1 MLSVDP
7 RWRGNGIGAYARLT
21 QLTAGASL
29 VRTVINEMKR
39 CGAEEIVLETE
50 VDNAQALR
58 LYEKFGFIREK
69 RLFHFYLNSTYRC
82 RDTLTAKTRTRTA
95 SFFLYPNPWR
105 FRSPLSRKVGHRSIR
120 LPLLAPSNSLVGTEK
135 AYCVLRVSSAGAFVF
150 VPSSSRNA
158 ATI

>member
-7 RWRGNGIGAYARLT
+7 QWRGNGIGAYARLT

-82 RDTLTAKTRTRTA
+82 RNTLTAKTRTRTA

-105 FRSPLSRKVGHRSIR
+105 FRSPLSHKVGHRSIR
-120 LPLLAPSNSLVGTEK
+120 LPLLAASCSLAECMK
-135 AYCVLRVSSAGAFVF
+135 DHCVLRIAAAGGF
-150 VPSSSRNA
+150 VPVP
-158 ATI
+158 